1 MEGIYAYFYR
11 DDMVVC
17 AGFQVCKMCSRT
29 DMPSV
34 SLFAQT
40 KRNKSRVH
48 REDTGNEHAE
58 KRQQCAQK
66 KKDKKKTT
74 KNNSQL
80 ALHRVF
86 FPLDRGIHYINVPNE
101 EMICRFFTFIAP
113 RYTLVHIR
121 G

>member
-66 KKDKKKTT
+66 KKGQ
-74 KNNSQL
+74 KNNNKKQQPTS
-80 ALHRVF
+80 
-86 FPLDRGIHYINVPNE
+86 
-101 EMICRFFTFIAP
+101 IAP
-113 RYTLVHIR
+113 SLFSSRPWNSLHQCPK
-121 G
+121 